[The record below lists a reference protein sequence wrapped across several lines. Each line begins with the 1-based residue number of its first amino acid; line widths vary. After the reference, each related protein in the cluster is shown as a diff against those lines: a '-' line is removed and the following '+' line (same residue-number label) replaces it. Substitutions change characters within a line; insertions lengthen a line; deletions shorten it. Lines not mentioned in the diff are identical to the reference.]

1 MDVQDLT
8 TSRYGVAFALALAR
22 SLNPPLGYRVARGL
36 ADFLTLFK
44 RSRLIQAIRLN
55 QWVVHG
61 KAWNAEELAVAT
73 REVLRHAG
81 RCQYDLYRHM
91 HDTEA
96 IRQMVTLDESVWQAV
111 EESQANRAG
120 YVVVGP
126 HLSNFD
132 LAIKAVGIAGVRAQI
147 LAIAT
152 PTSGYLWQN
161 RIRATPGVEITPIS
175 PRALIQAV
183 ERLKQGGIVVTGVD
197 RPVPGKKAM
206 LSFFGEPAPLPTGHV
221 RLAMDARVPVRVV
234 AARMDAEGHYH
245 VTLSEPI
252 PMQTNGNRRADIREN
267 AQRVLNVVERYIRQR
282 PLQWLMFYPVWP
294 HLLPEVPR

>member
-22 SLNPPLGYRVARGL
+22 SLHPSLGYRVARGL

-44 RSRLIQAIRLN
+44 RSRLIRAVRLN

-61 KAWNAEELAVAT
+61 KTWNARQLTEAT
-73 REVLRHAG
+73 QEVLRHAG
-81 RCQYDLYRHM
+81 RCQYDLFRHM
-91 HDTEA
+91 HNTEA
-96 IRQMVTLDESVWQAV
+96 IRRMITLDDSVWQAV
-111 EESQANRAG
+111 EESRAQKAG

-132 LAIKAVGIAGVRAQI
+132 LAIKAVGIAGVHAQI
-147 LAIAT
+147 LAFAT

-161 RIRATPGVEITPIS
+161 RIRATPGVDITPIS

-183 ERLKQGGIVVTGVD
+183 ERLKEGGIVVTGVD
-197 RPVPGKKAM
+197 RPVPGRKAV
-206 LSFFGEPAPLPTGHV
+206 LTFFGEPSPLPTGHV
-221 RLAMDARVPVRVV
+221 RLAMDAHVPVRVV
-234 AARMDAEGHYH
+234 AARMDAEKHYH

-252 PMQTNGNRRADIREN
+252 PMRESGDRRADIREN
-267 AQRVLNVVERYIRQR
+267 AQRVLNVVERYIRQQ

-294 HLLPEVPR
+294 HLLPEVPQ